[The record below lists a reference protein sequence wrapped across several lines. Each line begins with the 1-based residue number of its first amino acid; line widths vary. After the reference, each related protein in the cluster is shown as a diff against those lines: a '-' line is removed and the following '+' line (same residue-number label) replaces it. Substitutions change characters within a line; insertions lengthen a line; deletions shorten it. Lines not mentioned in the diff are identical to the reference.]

1 MKAVNF
7 KQVGYGQW
15 NASTEHYGKTISIH
29 FTDAPT
35 YDLIDSQKKG
45 YKKAIK
51 SLRSRIIQANQYY
64 GRYYGRQ

>member
-7 KQVGYGQW
+7 KRAGFGQW
-15 NASTEHYGKTISIH
+15 TASTEHYGKTISIH

-35 YDLIDSQKKG
+35 YDLIDSQERG

-51 SLRSRIIQANQYY
+51 FLRRRIINQNK
-64 GRYYGRQ
+64 

>member
-1 MKAVNF
+1 MKTVNF
-7 KQVGYGQW
+7 KQTGFGQW

-35 YDLIDSQKKG
+35 YDLINSKEKG

-51 SLRSRIIQANQYY
+51 SLRSQIINNNK
-64 GRYYGRQ
+64 